1 MRYVGERVPLKWDL
15 CLKCNKNR
23 RQVFRLTFLFN
34 SRGMLQEWGCKTEN
48 VWVIEIFCKSRSIVS
63 KSFSGWV
70 FVLDAW
76 TRSLVFYST
85 TWDTIE
91 TILPRGHSN
100 CGASQDVHVHTCYHI
115 VVIAVW
121 VLEVDVWGAGAKMVL
136 EVSLSCF
143 IYHPRRNLCSVF
155 SNPSGPT
162 AVVVFIVQQT
172 PVLTKKVIS
181 NCFYSCHIKSHW
193 PTLM

>member
-1 MRYVGERVPLKWDL
+1 MRLQNWKCLSHWDILQVPFHCLKIIFWMGFCFGRLNEIFGILFDNMRY
-15 CLKCNKNR
+15 NR
-23 RQVFRLTFLFN
+23 DHLTTGSQQLWRL
-34 SRGMLQEWGCKTEN
+34 SR
-48 VWVIEIFCKSRSIVS
+48 RSCS
-63 KSFSGWV
+63 YLLS
-70 FVLDAW
+70 
-76 TRSLVFYST
+76 
-85 TWDTIE
+85 
-91 TILPRGHSN
+91 
-100 CGASQDVHVHTCYHI
+100 HVHTCYHI

-172 PVLTKKVIS
+172 KKVIS